1 MGTRGAVGVKVNGK
15 YYCTYN
21 NSDSYP
27 SWLGNYVLLSA
38 IKISTENGWDKFKE
52 NFLKLKMIKDY
63 SKPVTKKYAEYYGKE
78 FNINVNTMHTWGDGL
93 RCTDGDNIIEFI
105 YNNKIKHFICETEF
119 MKESAWCEYAYTINL
134 DDMKF
139 ECWKGYQKRPQKGN
153 YFGTK
158 NIDGYY
164 PCAIVG
170 KLPLKK
176 LNFLAFEYLIEGEDC
191 VYKLIEPFYEKEGK
205 NEQH

>member
-21 NSDSYP
+21 NSDSSP
-27 SWLGNYVLLSA
+27 EWLGNFVLLSA

-52 NFLKLKMIKDY
+52 NFLKLKMITKDAK
-63 SKPVTKKYAEYYGKE
+63 SLPKKHAKYYGKE
-78 FNINVNTMHTWGDGL
+78 FNIDVNTIKTYDDALIYVSGD
-93 RCTDGDNIIEFI
+93 DIIELI

-119 MKESAWCEYAYTINL
+119 MKDSAFCEYAYTINL
-134 DDMKF
+134 DDMEF
-139 ECWKGYQKRPQKGN
+139 ECWRGVQKHPQKGN

-158 NIDGYY
+158 KVDGHY

-170 KLPLKK
+170 KLSLKK
-176 LNFLAFEYLIEGEDC
+176 LSVLAFEYLIEGEDS
-191 VYKLIEPFYEKEGK
+191 VYKLIEPFYEKEGV
-205 NEQH
+205 